1 MCIFILLITE
11 ADSIFLQ
18 LFGQI
23 LFSYYNVWTVSLFEG
38 KREEEEKEQLKAK
51 GYRKKKRRKMVH
63 WNERKSEQFLKYI
76 NKLLSISKK

>member
-11 ADSIFLQ
+11 ADSIFFQ

-51 GYRKKKRRKMVH
+51 GYRKKK
-63 WNERKSEQFLKYI
+63 
-76 NKLLSISKK
+76 KKKNGPLE